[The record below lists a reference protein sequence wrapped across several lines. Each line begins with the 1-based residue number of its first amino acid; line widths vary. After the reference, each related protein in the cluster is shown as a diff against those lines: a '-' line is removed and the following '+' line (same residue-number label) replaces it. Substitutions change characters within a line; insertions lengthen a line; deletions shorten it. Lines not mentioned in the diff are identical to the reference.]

1 VTTLRRL
8 AALFTTLMLLSTAA
22 FVIGVTIEKNQG
34 HSESGIEQA
43 HSGETGEASE
53 THEQTEGETTG
64 TETQSEMSETF
75 AGVDVESTPIVLLGV
90 VVSLALIGAALR
102 WPRREVYAIAAVLCL
117 GFALLDG
124 SELANQLDEN
134 SGTVATF
141 AALALVL
148 HLGAA
153 AVAALAAAR
162 SQPDRATP
170 AAA

>member
-1 VTTLRRL
+1 VNTPRRL
-8 AALFTTLMLLSTAA
+8 AALFATLMLLSTAA

-34 HSESGIEQA
+34 HSESGVEQA
-43 HSGETGEASE
+43 HSGEASE
-53 THEQTEGETTG
+53 AHEQTEGETTG
-64 TETQSEMSETF
+64 TETQSETSETV

-90 VVSLALIGAALR
+90 VVSLALIGAVLR

-117 GFALLDG
+117 GLAILDG
-124 SELANQLDEN
+124 SELSHQLDEN

-141 AALALVL
+141 AALALLL

>member
-1 VTTLRRL
+1 VNTPRRL

-34 HSESGIEQA
+34 HSESGVEQA
-43 HSGETGEASE
+43 HSGEAGEA
-53 THEQTEGETTG
+53 HGQTEGETTG
-64 TETQSEMSETF
+64 TETQSETSETV

-90 VVSLALIGAALR
+90 VVSLALIGAVLR

-117 GFALLDG
+117 GFAILDG
-124 SELANQLDEN
+124 SELAHQLDEN

-141 AALALVL
+141 AGLALVL
-148 HLGAA
+148 HLGPAA
-153 AVAALAAAR
+153 IAALAAAR

>member
-64 TETQSEMSETF
+64 TETPMTREARDRFEAARETF
-75 AGVDVESTPIVLLGV
+75 GGDQGEM
-90 VVSLALIGAALR
+90 
-102 WPRREVYAIAAVLCL
+102 
-117 GFALLDG
+117 
-124 SELANQLDEN
+124 
-134 SGTVATF
+134 
-141 AALALVL
+141 LVCKL
-148 HLGAA
+148 
-153 AVAALAAAR
+153 
-162 SQPDRATP
+162 S
-170 AAA
+170 